1 MKTFLACIFTF
12 LLFSSFA
19 QQSTALT
26 LFCNGFSIRNPAA
39 TGLLFKH
46 NFAATG
52 RTQWVG
58 INGAP
63 RTINALYDYR
73 WNKAHGGIGIN
84 YEEAEIGF
92 NRHHR
97 INLNYAYHV
106 SFSETNKLSF
116 GAALS
121 FIQFGM
127 KPKWIAP
134 QTLLD
139 NSLPVGFKINSL
151 DLNLGIMYKADKF
164 SIGFSANQVL
174 RPRIKVANSD
184 STYSYFQY
192 ARHYYLHSSYN
203 FHISKNF
210 ELIPSILIITDLIKL
225 STNVNLRAIYKK
237 QFWIGAS
244 YRTSDTVSCMAGVDW
259 KQKYRVCYA
268 YDFTIGKLASISKG
282 SHEIGIAVMLK

>member
-1 MKTFLACIFTF
+1 MTKTLIFIF
-12 LLFSSFA
+12 LLFILNCFS
-19 QQSTALT
+19 QQTPSYS
-26 LFCNGFSIRNPAA
+26 LFWNGYSIRNPAA
-39 TGLLFKH
+39 TGLFYKH

-52 RTQWVG
+52 RLQWVG
-58 INGAP
+58 LSGAP
-63 RTINALYDYR
+63 RTVNCLYDLR
-73 WNKAHGGIGIN
+73 WEKIHGGIGIN
-84 YEEAEIGF
+84 CETNQIGF
-92 NRHHR
+92 NHNNRFN
-97 INLNYAYHV
+97 INYSYHI
-106 SFSETNKLSF
+106 SLSETNKLSI
-116 GAALS
+116 GTSLS
-121 FIQFGM
+121 FIQFAM

-139 NSLPVGFKINSL
+139 NSLPVGFKINSM

-184 STYSYFQY
+184 GTYSYFQY

-244 YRTSDTVSCMAGVDW
+244 YRTSDAVSCMAGVDW

-282 SHEIGIAVMLK
+282 SHEIGIALMLK